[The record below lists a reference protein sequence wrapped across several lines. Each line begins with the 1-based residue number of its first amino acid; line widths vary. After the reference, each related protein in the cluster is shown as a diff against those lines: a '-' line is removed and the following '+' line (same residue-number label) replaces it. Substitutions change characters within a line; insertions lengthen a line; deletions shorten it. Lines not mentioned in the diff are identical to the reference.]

1 MFGWVTNR
9 NDGRT
14 EANFFSVFFF
24 PDTSG
29 ITSRVIHAVRR
40 RAAQAR
46 RVAIERGSR
55 FYNII

>member
-1 MFGWVTNR
+1 MFDWVTNR
-9 NDGRT
+9 KGVPRLI
-14 EANFFSVFFF
+14 FSVFFF

-46 RVAIERGSR
+46 LVAIEGIA
-55 FYNII
+55 FL